1 MEIRT
6 GSGDGEVVGFAGGD
20 RGRQSCQGPQ
30 CVLWT
35 LGSQVMRGRREV
47 LGRRC
52 AGATLTN
59 GL

>member
-1 MEIRT
+1 M
-6 GSGDGEVVGFAGGD
+6 GSGNGEVVGLAGGD
-20 RGRQSCQGPQ
+20 RGRPSCQEPQ

-35 LGSQVMRGRREV
+35 LGSQVRGRREV

-59 GL
+59 DL